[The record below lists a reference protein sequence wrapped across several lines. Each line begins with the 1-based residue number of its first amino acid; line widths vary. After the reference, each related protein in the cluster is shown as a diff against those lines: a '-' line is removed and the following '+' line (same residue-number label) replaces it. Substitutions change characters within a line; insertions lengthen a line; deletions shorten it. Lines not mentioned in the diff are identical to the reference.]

1 LAYVDFIVKLH
12 TGTKRDYLERVVQH
26 DKAKCAEVAIQYGED
41 YWDGDR
47 MYGFGGYRYDGR
59 WRPVAEDMA
68 RHYGLKAGD
77 KILDVGCGKGFL
89 LYEFTQAIP
98 GVTVT
103 GIDISQ
109 YAIDNAKDEV
119 KQFLQLG
126 NALDLPFEDD
136 SFDLV
141 FSITTLHNLYNYE
154 LRKALQ
160 EIQRVGKGD
169 KKHFV
174 VESYRNEQEKVN
186 FLYWQLT
193 CRSFYTPEEWEWF
206 MKESGYTGDYS
217 CIYFE

>member
-1 LAYVDFIVKLH
+1 MAYVDFIVKLH

-26 DKAKCAEVAIQYGED
+26 DKAKCAEVAIQYGKD

-47 MYGFGGYRYDGR
+47 MYGFGGYKYDGR
-59 WRPVAEDMA
+59 WLPVAEDMA
-68 RHYGLKAGD
+68 RHYGLKPGD

-98 GVTVT
+98 GVIVA
-103 GIDISQ
+103 GIDISK
-109 YAIDNAKDEV
+109 YAIDNAKEEV
-119 KQFLQLG
+119 KPFLQVG
-126 NALDLPFEDD
+126 NALNLPFEDD

-160 EIQRVGKGD
+160 EIERVGKGN
-169 KKHFV
+169 KKHVV

-206 MKESGYTGDYS
+206 MRESGYTGDYS